1 MGNVKCFGEAGKV
14 GDWIDGKEA
23 EEGRQAGC
31 VSHGHPNGKSQRLAN
46 SDNERLALCL
56 LITEFGCDFSF
67 SVAKKI
73 ETVSVGFVIGAFV
86 NNKQCLSIKLLYLH
100 THYK

>member
-1 MGNVKCFGEAGKV
+1 MKTMGNVKCFGEAGKV

-56 LITEFGCDFSF
+56 LITEFGYDFSF

-73 ETVSVGFVIGAFV
+73 EIVSEGFVI
-86 NNKQCLSIKLLYLH
+86 NKCTNKQTGLPK
-100 THYK
+100 